1 MFAFRSIYGRLVFT
15 FCAVIILAFMIM
27 AFTMPGILR
36 DNAIAEER
44 DTLFDK
50 AKVVGDVYLDVYEQ
64 GDTGTLMQ
72 KSIERLSS
80 YDEGYRHSG
89 QIQLCRLG
97 VGQPKCIRQRAGRSI
112 CLRCDPDVLAGA
124 EKSVVAYAD
133 NEARLPS

>member
-80 YDEGYRHSG
+80 
-89 QIQLCRLG
+89 
-97 VGQPKCIRQRAGRSI
+97 
-112 CLRCDPDVLAGA
+112 
-124 EKSVVAYAD
+124 
-133 NEARLPS
+133 

>member
-80 YDEGYRHSG
+80 YDEMDIVIADRFSSAVWESDS
-89 QIQLCRLG
+89 QNVSDRE
-97 VGQPKCIRQRAGRSI
+97 
-112 CLRCDPDVLAGA
+112 LAEA
-124 EKSVVAYAD
+124 SASV
-133 NEARLPS
+133 